1 MNGSLNMCAR
11 DKILRSFCL
20 EMDLHS
26 LGELTVNTYHH
37 NNIRPTS
44 RFQRSTFRRL
54 QHLPERTSNSV
65 TLLILGELPV
75 QATIDKQTL
84 TFFSSILTDPNSK
97 EHLLVHRQLAV
108 KDPDS
113 NSLVMHV
120 ARLLR
125 QYDLPS
131 PHHLLTNPPGRTSTR
146 WKMQVKEAIRSYWM
160 KELIQDVGHKITARF
175 LSKDSLKCGT
185 LHPLWN
191 LIPFHLYDIRQ
202 ACIKA
207 KMLAGV
213 YWLGADELKNKKG
226 VSSICPFCKME
237 TEDLQH
243 MVLRCS
249 DNLHIR
255 TKYIPLIQEGFRRIY
270 TQEAWTHCSSSD
282 YNLLKTILDINL
294 MVEHKC
300 TPSHTE
306 RRFYT
311 ESRFYLESH
320 TRKFVYL
327 LHVHRSVRKGEMHS
341 EGAAS

>member
-1 MNGSLNMCAR
+1 M
-11 DKILRSFCL
+11 
-20 EMDLHS
+20 
-26 LGELTVNTYHH
+26 
-37 NNIRPTS
+37 
-44 RFQRSTFRRL
+44 
-54 QHLPERTSNSV
+54 
-65 TLLILGELPV
+65 ILGRPV
-75 QATIDKQTL
+75 
-84 TFFSSILTDPNSK
+84 S
-97 EHLLVHRQLAV
+97 RQ
-108 KDPDS
+108 
-113 NSLVMHV
+113 
-120 ARLLR
+120 RC
-125 QYDLPS
+125 S
-131 PHHLLTNPPGRTSTR
+131 P
-146 WKMQVKEAIRSYWM
+146 
-160 KELIQDVGHKITARF
+160 
-175 LSKDSLKCGT
+175 
-185 LHPLWN
+185 
-191 LIPFHLYDIRQ
+191 
-202 ACIKA
+202 
-207 KMLAGV
+207 GV

-311 ESRFYLESH
+311 ESRFYLESL
-320 TRKFVYL
+320 TRKFLYL

>member
-1 MNGSLNMCAR
+1 
-11 DKILRSFCL
+11 
-20 EMDLHS
+20 
-26 LGELTVNTYHH
+26 
-37 NNIRPTS
+37 
-44 RFQRSTFRRL
+44 
-54 QHLPERTSNSV
+54 
-65 TLLILGELPV
+65 
-75 QATIDKQTL
+75 
-84 TFFSSILTDPNSK
+84 
-97 EHLLVHRQLAV
+97 
-108 KDPDS
+108 
-113 NSLVMHV
+113 
-120 ARLLR
+120 
-125 QYDLPS
+125 
-131 PHHLLTNPPGRTSTR
+131 
-146 WKMQVKEAIRSYWM
+146 MQVKEAIRSYWM

-191 LIPFHLYDIRQ
+191 LTPFHLYDIRQ

-255 TKYIPLIQEGFRRIY
+255 TKYIIQEGFRRIY

-311 ESRFYLESH
+311 ESRFYLESL
-320 TRKFVYL
+320 TRIILYL
-327 LHVHRSVRKGEMHS
+327 LHVE
-341 EGAAS
+341 ASMS